1 MSDVHKATITIT
13 SVGDSP
19 SVEVELD
26 WQPGLDEFDPRELG
40 YEPAAFMFME
50 LAHRVGIEAPI
61 IEAVADVVA
70 GTLKPKDALERLMKV
85 SIKAE
90 I

>member
-1 MSDVHKATITIT
+1 M
-13 SVGDSP
+13 
-19 SVEVELD
+19 L
-26 WQPGLDEFDPRELG
+26 
-40 YEPAAFMFME
+40 E
-50 LAHRVGIEAPI
+50 LAHRVGVEAPI

-70 GTLKPKDALERLMKV
+70 GTLTPKDALANLMKV